1 MPQVRVFKD
10 ELTVQ
15 RQTKFDDI
23 PVDVS
28 MSYEG
33 ERIRKQDMY
42 VEFGGVKV
50 QHKFELFRVVP
61 EENVEDGKIVLIGPD
76 LNEFPEGAAHQPLGI
91 IVEAAGKE
99 LKPEAEGVFE
109 RKLHYYMNWI
119 QGIMHTGSRD
129 DIWIRV
135 SKKAVKAGLRF
146 EHIGKVIMRLY
157 KADFPII
164 EKIQV
169 TFITDPQE
177 VEKAHA
183 EAVKIY
189 RARDERVMGI
199 REEDVDVFY
208 GCVLCQSFAP
218 THVCVITPE
227 RPANC
232 GAITWIDA
240 KVAAMLDPKGPIF
253 PIPKGNCIDPIGG
266 EYEGVNEV
274 VKVKSQGT
282 VTSVKLHSVFEN
294 PHTSCGCFEAIV
306 FYIPEVDGFGI
317 VSRKYTGNT
326 PIGLNFI
333 QIANM
338 ISGGKQVSGFV
349 GIGLLYLRS
358 RKFLQKEGGWNRVVW
373 MDSYTKERARE
384 WIPKEILDKI
394 PTEKEVQTVDQLK
407 EFLVKVGHPI
417 TKLWAEAGIEV
428 AAPAQAQA
436 PAAEA
441 KPAVEAKVEMKAE
454 VKPAAEA
461 KPETAPPPPPPP
473 PKPEAKPEVAPPAP
487 KPVEAKPEAKPE
499 ATAPMAVPFM
509 TVSPEEAAKYGLPVL
524 PFPISIT
531 LQNVRVK
538 ISKVIIKKGDTVER
552 R

>member
-91 IVEAAGKE
+91 IIEAAGKE
-99 LKPEAEGVFE
+99 LRPEAEGVFE

-253 PIPKGNCIDPIGG
+253 PIEKGNCIDPIGG

-373 MDSYTKERARE
+373 MDSFTKERARE
-384 WIPKEILDKI
+384 WIPKEIIEKI

-407 EFLVKVGHPI
+407 EYLVKVGHPI

-428 AAPAQAQA
+428 AAAPAEAAAQVA
-436 PAAEA
+436 EAKPAAEA
-441 KPAVEAKVEMKAE
+441 KVEVKAEVKPAVEAKPE
-454 VKPAAEA
+454 AA
-461 KPETAPPPPPPP
+461 PPPPP
-473 PKPEAKPEVAPPAP
+473 PKPAEAKPEAPPPAP
-487 KPVEAKPEAKPE
+487 RPVEAKPEAKPE
-499 ATAPMAVPFM
+499 AAPVAVPFM

>member
-1 MPQVRVFKD
+1 MSQVRTFKD
-10 ELTVQ
+10 ELTIK
-15 RQTKFDDI
+15 RQLSFNDI

-28 MSYEG
+28 LSYEG
-33 ERIRKQDMY
+33 ERIRKQDMH
-42 VEFGGVKV
+42 VEFGGVKA
-50 QHKFELFRVVP
+50 QHKFEIFRVV
-61 EENVEDGKIVLIGPD
+61 ENVDDGKIVLIGPD

-91 IVEAAGKE
+91 IVEASGKE
-99 LKPEAEGVFE
+99 LKAEAEGVFE

-146 EHIGKVIMRLY
+146 EHIGKVLMRLY

-169 TFITDPQE
+169 TFITDPKE

-183 EAVKIY
+183 EAIRVY
-189 RARDERVMGI
+189 RERDERVLGI
-199 REEDVDVFY
+199 RDEDVDTFY

-253 PIPKGNCIDPIGG
+253 PIEKGKCLDPVGG
-266 EYEGVNEV
+266 EYEGVNEI
-274 VKVKSQGT
+274 VKVKSQGA
-282 VTSVKLHSVFEN
+282 VTSVKLHSIFEN

-349 GIGLLYLRS
+349 GIGILYLRS
-358 RKFLQKEGGWNRVVW
+358 RKFLQKEGGWSRVVW
-373 MDSYTKERARE
+373 MDTFTKERAKD
-384 WIPKEILDKI
+384 WIPKDIVDKI
-394 PTEKEVQTVDQLK
+394 PTEKEVQTVEQLK
-407 EFLVKVGHPI
+407 EYLIKVGHPI
-417 TKLWAEAGIEV
+417 TKLWTEA
-428 AAPAQAQA
+428 
-436 PAAEA
+436 
-441 KPAVEAKVEMKAE
+441 AVVQE
-454 VKPAAEA
+454 VKPAEVKVEERPRAEVVE
-461 KPETAPPPPPPP
+461 KPKVEV
-473 PKPEAKPEVAPPAP
+473 KPEVKPAEVTE
-487 KPVEAKPEAKPE
+487 KVEEKKVIEE
-499 ATAPMAVPFM
+499 VP
-509 TVSPEEAAKYGLPVL
+509 TQVSELLKHGLPIVPL
-524 PFPISIT
+524 SIT
-531 LQNVRVK
+531 LKNVRVR
-538 ISKVIIKKGDTVER
+538 IGRVIIKKGEEKR
-552 R
+552 